1 MGYGQTRSDWE
12 ARERAE
18 KRLIEAV
25 KANNLRVQRPN
36 GKVFNISQNK
46 YFSARFD
53 STAEMYKFLHE
64 FLHNGELI
72 RPEIGVSNPKPVQL
86 KRGFMFPADIYLTK
100 EGEELMVASEKK
112 LGKKIEQFF
121 EEKKVPAIELTAG
134 LDHEDVKRV
143 GILLL
148 KDSIN
153 NKSMSI
159 IFTGGA
165 EEREIQHFR
174 EQFFMGHKSRKVQGT
189 QI

>member
-1 MGYGQTRSDWE
+1 
-12 ARERAE
+12 
-18 KRLIEAV
+18 
-25 KANNLRVQRPN
+25 
-36 GKVFNISQNK
+36 
-46 YFSARFD
+46 
-53 STAEMYKFLHE
+53 
-64 FLHNGELI
+64 
-72 RPEIGVSNPKPVQL
+72 
-86 KRGFMFPADIYLTK
+86 MFPADIYLTK

-165 EEREIQHFR
+165 EEQEIQHFR

>member
-72 RPEIGVSNPKPVQL
+72 RPEIGVSNPKPVQF
-86 KRGFMFPADIYLTK
+86 KRGLWLHQK
-100 EGEELMVASEKK
+100 RSSEKRSSSS
-112 LGKKIEQFF
+112 LKK
-121 EEKKVPAIELTAG
+121 
-134 LDHEDVKRV
+134 KRF
-143 GILLL
+143 LP
-148 KDSIN
+148 S
-153 NKSMSI
+153 S
-159 IFTGGA
+159 
-165 EEREIQHFR
+165 
-174 EQFFMGHKSRKVQGT
+174 
-189 QI
+189 

>member
-46 YFSARFD
+46 YFFARFD

-72 RPEIGVSNPKPVQL
+72 RPEIGVSNPKPVQF